1 MDSTNRI
8 KELVDKVQ
16 SGTSTSG
23 EELSLLQYINDASR
37 LMVIV
42 ATAVKSDQL
51 KKAIKDAQPGHG
63 PF

>member
-1 MDSTNRI
+1 MDNTNTI
-8 KELVDKVQ
+8 KELVDKIQ
-16 SGTSTSG
+16 NGTSTPE
-23 EELSLLQYINDASR
+23 EELALLQYINDASR